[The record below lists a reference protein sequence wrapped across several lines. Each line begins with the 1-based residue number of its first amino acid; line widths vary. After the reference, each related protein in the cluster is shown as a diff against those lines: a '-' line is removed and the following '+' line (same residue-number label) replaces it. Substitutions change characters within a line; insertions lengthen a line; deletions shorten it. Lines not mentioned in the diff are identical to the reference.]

1 MMAGRGLRARMA
13 GAPRGLRLGV
23 VALAGLG
30 LGAGIARGWRWLTGS
45 GWDSKDV
52 AELYGEQTNRGY
64 GAGLSD
70 VVSRREANP
79 ARPQRTEHQQGP
91 GAGP

>member
-1 MMAGRGLRARMA
+1 
-13 GAPRGLRLGV
+13 V

-45 GWDSKDV
+45 GWDSKEV

-64 GAGLSD
+64 GAGLGD
-70 VVSRREANP
+70 VVNRRVSNP
-79 ARPQRTEHQQGP
+79 VRPQRAERQERPDADTRG
-91 GAGP
+91 

>member
-1 MMAGRGLRARMA
+1 MAGRSVRARIA

-30 LGAGIARGWRWLTGS
+30 LWAGIARGWRWLTGS

-52 AELYGEQTNRGY
+52 EELYGRQTTRGY
-64 GAGLSD
+64 AAGLGD
-70 VVSRREANP
+70 VVNRRESKP
-79 ARPQRTEHQQGP
+79 VRPQRTQHQEP
-91 GAGP
+91 PET

>member
-1 MMAGRGLRARMA
+1 MAGRGLRARIS

-30 LGAGIARGWRWLTGS
+30 LWAGIARGWRWLTGS
-45 GWDSKDV
+45 GWDSEDV
-52 AELYGEQTNRGY
+52 AELYGEQTSRGY

-79 ARPQRTEHQQGP
+79 ARPQRAEGQQRP